1 MTHQRK
7 LMGIILFLLILLFFR
22 DVPYVNIFV
31 INRVWMLYLLLIFY
45 LLPFRN
51 IAIKYIGVAASFMLS
66 LLFTLLS
73 FPVGA
78 EILGVI
84 IYVCFWVIA
93 LYKAYLFFRS
103 T

>member
-1 MTHQRK
+1 
-7 LMGIILFLLILLFFR
+7 MGIILFLLILLFFR

-45 LLPFRN
+45 LLPFRS
-51 IAIKYIGVAASFMLS
+51 IAIIYVGIAAFLMLS
-66 LLFTLLS
+66 LLFTLLP

-84 IYVCFWVIA
+84 VYGCFWVVA
-93 LYKAYLFFRS
+93 LYKIYLFFRS
-103 T
+103 K